1 VSIPNDLRY
10 TEEHEWARV
19 EGASA
24 TIGITHHAQEAL
36 GDIVFVD
43 LPEVGRAIKKGE
55 SIGAV
60 ESVKA
65 VSDLFSPLSGKIT
78 ASNGDLGSAPDSV
91 NKDPYGAGWMVKV
104 ELSAPAEVD
113 QLLGADAYQALL
125 AKEAK

>member
-1 VSIPNDLRY
+1 MTIPNDLRY

-19 EGASA
+19 EAKVA

-43 LPEVGRAIKKGE
+43 LPEVGRQIKKGE
-55 SIGAV
+55 AIGAV

-65 VSDLFSPLSGKIT
+65 VSDLFSPLSGKVS
-78 ASNGDLGSAPDSV
+78 AVNGDLTNTPDAV
-91 NKDPYGAGWMVKV
+91 NKDPYGAGWMVKI
-104 ELSAPAEVD
+104 ELAVPAEAD
-113 QLLGADAYQALL
+113 QLLSPDAYRALL

>member
-1 VSIPNDLRY
+1 MSIPNDLRY

-19 EGASA
+19 AGKVA

-43 LPEVGRAIKKGE
+43 LPEVGRQIKKGE
-55 SIGAV
+55 AIGAV

-65 VSDLFSPLSGKIT
+65 VSDLFSPLGGTVT
-78 ASNGDLGSAPDSV
+78 AVNGDLTNTPDAV

-113 QLLGADAYQALL
+113 ALLSPDAYQALL

>member
-1 VSIPNDLRY
+1 MSIPNDLRY

-19 EGASA
+19 EGTSA
-24 TIGITHHAQEAL
+24 TVGITHHAQEAL

-43 LPEVGRAIKKGE
+43 LPEVGRQIKKGE
-55 SIGAV
+55 AIGAV

-65 VSDLFSPLSGKIT
+65 VSDLFSPLSGKVVAVNT
-78 ASNGDLGSAPDSV
+78 ELTNLPDAV
-91 NKDPYGAGWMVKV
+91 NKEPYGAGWMVKV

-113 QLLGADAYQALL
+113 QLLSADAYQGLL

>member
-19 EGASA
+19 AGKAA
-24 TIGITHHAQEAL
+24 TVGITHHAQEAL

-43 LPEVGRAIKKGE
+43 LPEVGRQIKKGE
-55 SIGAV
+55 AIGAV

-65 VSDLFSPLSGKIT
+65 VSDLFSPLSGKVT
-78 ASNGDLGSAPDSV
+78 ATNGDLTNTPDAV
-91 NKDPYGAGWMVKV
+91 NKDPYGGGWMVKI
-104 ELSAPAEVD
+104 ELAAPAEVD
-113 QLLGADAYQALL
+113 QLLSPDAYTALL